1 MSVINYK
8 YILIG
13 NSGVGK
19 KSFFKKLSTDDELKE
34 KNITTIGIEKKTFDL
49 NLDVSNKEGQTEN
62 KKFCIS
68 LYDTAGQEKFRAV
81 TRNYYKGS
89 DGIFL
94 IYDITDKSSFE
105 SIERWIDSIR
115 DAIGNTSDSK
125 YAMILIG
132 NKLDLVEKGIA
143 EKQVAEDEA
152 KQMCEKYDMIWGGEQ
167 NIESLTR
174 QDLIKLFEKYIGEIY
189 KRVGEKNSVSQSPKK
204 LAKFK
209 TKQKKSF
216 SCFKK

>member
-34 KNITTIGIEKKTFDL
+34 KNISTIGIEKKTFDL
-49 NLDVSNKEGQTEN
+49 NLDVFNKEGKIEN

-68 LYDTAGQEKFRAV
+68 LYDTAGQEKFRAI
-81 TRNYYKGS
+81 TKNYYKGS

-94 IYDITDKSSFE
+94 IYDITDKLSFE
-105 SIERWIDSIR
+105 SMESWINSIR
-115 DAIGNTSDSK
+115 DNLGNTSDSK

-143 EKQVAEDEA
+143 EKQVAEDKA

-174 QDLIKLFEKYIGEIY
+174 QDLIKLFEKYTGEIY

>member
-49 NLDVSNKEGQTEN
+49 NFDVTNKEGQTEN
-62 KKFCIS
+62 KNFCIS
-68 LYDTAGQEKFRAV
+68 LYDTAGQEKFRAI
-81 TRNYYKGS
+81 TRNYYKGT
-89 DGIFL
+89 DGILL
-94 IYDITDKSSFE
+94 IYDITDKLSFE
-105 SIERWIDSIR
+105 SMDSWINSIR
-115 DAIGNTSDSK
+115 DNLGNTSDSK

-132 NKLDLVEKGIA
+132 NKLDLVEEGIA

-174 QDLIKLFEKYIGEIY
+174 QDLIKLFEKYTGEIY